1 MIQIN
6 LVPDVKL
13 ELVRTQR
20 HRRIVISS
28 IIITLIV
35 AASITVILAL
45 YVFVYQNLAK
55 SSNVSTIQQL
65 DTKFRGI
72 DDIGKTVTLSNQLT
86 KINETHD
93 EAHKTMPSRIFDV
106 LAAASS
112 KGTDNS
118 VSITSIS
125 MDAAQKTIS
134 ITALTDNKGFDA
146 ADVFRK
152 NVESMTISYVD
163 VGADGSIPER
173 KDDNVQSFVMAQE
186 VSLSDLSSGQDD
198 KDKRQKVSFKL
209 SFIYDV
215 KVFSPQISIV
225 SIRGLGKGNVTDSYT
240 RLPQSLFSSS
250 SETEG
255 DQQ

>member
-28 IIITLIV
+28 IVVVLIAV
-35 AASITVILAL
+35 AAITTLLAI
-45 YVFVYQNLAK
+45 YVFVYQNLMKGNNANQIK
-55 SSNVSTIQQL
+55 QL
-65 DTKFRGI
+65 DAQFQSI

-86 KINETHD
+86 KINETHN
-93 EAHKTMPSRIFDV
+93 ETHKTMSSRIFDI
-106 LAAASS
+106 LAVASS

-125 MDAAQKTIS
+125 MDATQNIIS
-134 ITALTDNKGFDA
+134 ITAQTDNRGFDA

-152 NVESMTISYVD
+152 NIESMTFSYVD
-163 VGADGSIPER
+163 VNGDGSIPEK
-173 KDDNVQSFVMAQE
+173 KDDNVQSFLMAQD
-186 VSLSDLSSGQDD
+186 VSLSDLASGQDD

-209 SFIYDV
+209 TFTYDA
-215 KVFSPQISIV
+215 KVFSPQISVV
-225 SIRGLGKGNVTDSYT
+225 SIQGLGKGNVTDSYT
-240 RLPQSLFSSS
+240 RLPQSLFSTSP
-250 SETEG
+250 ETEG
-255 DQQ
+255 AKQ